1 MSGNVTRIAILG
13 STGSIGRQTLEV
25 IRSFPQRFS
34 VVGLAGWNNLRL
46 LREQLEEFH
55 PALVCCKDIS
65 SLSLPQGFSKY
76 TGVTMEE
83 MVCHPKVDMV
93 VAASTGPTSL
103 PPILKALRSNKIV
116 VFASKEA
123 IVMAGSLIAQE
134 MARGATLL
142 PVDSEPS
149 AIWQCLQ
156 GEDQDVARLIITA
169 SGGAFRSRPIGE
181 LVTVTPEEAL
191 QHPTWHMGKKI
202 TVDSAT
208 LINKA
213 FEVVEAHWLFD
224 VPWDKIEVTLHPQ
237 SIIHSLVEFQD
248 GSIKAQMAVPDM
260 RLPIQY
266 ALLYPKRMPNNQV
279 DRLDINKLGTL
290 SFDRLEDGRYPCFSI
305 ALEAAKAGGTYPA
318 ALCAADDVAVWLFLN
333 KMINFTDI
341 SNLIQLVINEHQSG
355 SAVSLDDVMGAE
367 TRARRRALELAKSL

>member
-1 MSGNVTRIAILG
+1 
-13 STGSIGRQTLEV
+13 
-25 IRSFPQRFS
+25 
-34 VVGLAGWNNLRL
+34 
-46 LREQLEEFH
+46 
-55 PALVCCKDIS
+55 
-65 SLSLPQGFSKY
+65 
-76 TGVTMEE
+76 
-83 MVCHPKVDMV
+83 MV

-279 DRLDINKLGTL
+279 DRLDINKLGAL

-355 SAVSLDDVMGAE
+355 SAISLDDVMGAE
-367 TRARRRALELAKSL
+367 TQARRRALELAKSL